1 MTPTMNNASALIRA
15 RLEVHDNPWIS
26 RDNFHHTETK
36 LRFKVSRTNP
46 RDTESESDCS
56 IKDQEN
62 LTPFYDASR
71 INPWRPQI
79 PQDTL
84 KNKDKDTKKRR
95 DKWTAVEMDALKN
108 NSSLVMKPKSMTE
121 QRRAALAAIFPNR
134 TLRAVQAKLFKIK
147 AAEGKETRNSA
158 EAQVTSSF
166 PGNSEGASG
175 EIEDNEV
182 I

>member
-1 MTPTMNNASALIRA
+1 MTPTIDNASTPIRA
-15 RLEVHDNPWIS
+15 RLEVHDNPWIG
-26 RDNFHHTETK
+26 RDGFHHTETK
-36 LRFKVSRTNP
+36 LRFKVSRTNQ

-71 INPWRPQI
+71 IDPWLPQI

-84 KNKDKDTKKRR
+84 KNKDRDAKKHR

-108 NSSLVMKPKSMTE
+108 NASLVMKPKSMTE

-147 AAEGKETRNSA
+147 AAEVRETRNSA
-158 EAQVTSSF
+158 EVQIASSF
-166 PGNSEGASG
+166 TGNSEGASG
-175 EIEDNEV
+175 GIKDNE
-182 I
+182 II